1 MFFVFKIYDFLL
13 LWIYKQEVF
22 NLVVFIFLI
31 DYEEDLDLVHS
42 KVDMTTEEDM
52 LYDRSVIDGIE
63 IGLEM
68 DEARQGVV
76 MLVGEVEDD
85 NTVDGL
91 EYPSF
96 E

>member
-1 MFFVFKIYDFLL
+1 MIFL

-22 NLVVFIFLI
+22 NLIVFIFLI
-31 DYEEDLDLVHS
+31 DYKEDLDPVHS

-68 DEARQGVV
+68 SEAGQEGAV
-76 MLVGEVEDD
+76 MLVEEVEDD
-85 NTVDGL
+85 NTIDGL
-91 EYPSF
+91 EYLSF

>member
-1 MFFVFKIYDFLL
+1 
-13 LWIYKQEVF
+13 
-22 NLVVFIFLI
+22 
-31 DYEEDLDLVHS
+31 
-42 KVDMTTEEDM
+42 MTTEEDM

-85 NTVDGL
+85 NTIDGL

>member
-1 MFFVFKIYDFLL
+1 MIFL

-22 NLVVFIFLI
+22 NLIVFIFLI
-31 DYEEDLDLVHS
+31 DYKEDLDPVHS

-68 DEARQGVV
+68 SEAGQEGVV
-76 MLVGEVEDD
+76 MLVEEVEDD
-85 NTVDGL
+85 NTIDGL
-91 EYPSF
+91 EYLSF